1 MVYETACAFDIGKP
15 VKRAS
20 VMVKLY
26 TTQMLNTV
34 ADRVA
39 HIFNGPPY
47 LEGLPVER
55 LCRRALEAGAI
66 EFALER
72 QRNIVASDVIK
83 GLK

>member
-1 MVYETACAFDIGKP
+1 MVHEAACAVDTGKP

-20 VMVKLY
+20 AMVKLY
-26 TTQMLNTV
+26 TTQMLHTV

-47 LEGLPVER
+47 LEGLPLER
-55 LCRRALEAGAI
+55 LCRRALEASAV
-66 EFALER
+66 EFAVER
-72 QRNIVASDVIK
+72 QRSVVAADAIE